1 MAIVYEH
8 LRNDTN
14 EVFYVGIGKNDKRA
28 YSKCNRNL
36 YWHNTVN
43 KHGYTINIIHR
54 DISWEDACEIE
65 KELIAKYGRKNLGL
79 GNLVNRTDG
88 GDGILGL
95 VHSEETKQKMSEAKK
110 GEKNYLFGKTH
121 SEETRKKLSE
131 AKKGEKHYMFGKT
144 RSEETRQ
151 KISESLKGKTHSE
164 ETKQKMSEAK
174 KGEKNYLFG
183 KNLSEET
190 RQKISESLK
199 GKIHSEESIQRMSE
213 ARKGEKNHMF
223 GKTHSEGTRQR
234 MSEARIK
241 FLGQKR
247 YTSALAKPKK
257 KQLKHTKMQN

>member
-121 SEETRKKLSE
+121 SEETRQKISEAQKGDKHHMFGKTHSEETRKKLSE

-151 KISESLKGKTHSE
+151 KISESLKC
-164 ETKQKMSEAK
+164 
-174 KGEKNYLFG
+174 
-183 KNLSEET
+183 
-190 RQKISESLK
+190 
-199 GKIHSEESIQRMSE
+199 KIHSEESIQRMSE

-241 FLGQKR
+241 ILGQKR

-257 KQLKHTKMQN
+257 KQLQHTKMQN

>member
-14 EVFYVGIGKNDKRA
+14 EVFYVGIGENEKRA
-28 YSKCNRNL
+28 YSKYNRNM
-36 YWHNTVN
+36 YWHNIVN
-43 KHGYTINIIHR
+43 KHGYTINIIHN

-79 GNLVNRTDG
+79 GNLVNCTDG
-88 GDGILGL
+88 GEGILGL
-95 VHSEETKQKMSEAKK
+95 VHSEETRQ
-110 GEKNYLFGKTH
+110 
-121 SEETRKKLSE
+121 RISE
-131 AKKGEKHYMFGKT
+131 AKKGEKHHMFGKN
-144 RSEETRQ
+144 
-151 KISESLKGKTHSE
+151 LSE
-164 ETKQKMSEAK
+164 ETKQKISESI
-174 KGEKNYLFG
+174 KGEKHHMFG

-190 RQKISESLK
+190 RQRISEAQKGEKNSMF
-199 GKIHSEESIQRMSE
+199 GKIHSEETKQKISESIKGKTLSEETRKKMSE

-223 GKTHSEGTRQR
+223 GKTHSEETKQKI
-234 MSEARIK
+234 SEARIK

>member
-110 GEKNYLFGKTH
+110 GEKNYLFGK
-121 SEETRKKLSE
+121 
-131 AKKGEKHYMFGKT
+131 
-144 RSEETRQ
+144 
-151 KISESLKGKTHSE
+151 
-164 ETKQKMSEAK
+164 
-174 KGEKNYLFG
+174 
-183 KNLSEET
+183 NLSEET

>member
-28 YSKCNRNL
+28 YSKCDRNL

-54 DISWEDACEIE
+54 DISWKDACEIE

-95 VHSEETKQKMSEAKK
+95 VHSEETRKKMSEAKK
-110 GEKNYLFGKTH
+110 GEKHYLFGKTI
-121 SEETRKKLSE
+121 SEETRKKMSEAQKGDKNPMFGKTISEEARKKISEAKKGDKNPMFGKTISEETRKKMSE
-131 AKKGEKHYMFGKT
+131 AKKGEKHYLFGKT
-144 RSEETRQ
+144 LSEETR
-151 KISESLKGKTHSE
+151 K
-164 ETKQKMSEAK
+164 KMSEAK
-174 KGEKNYLFG
+174 KGKT
-183 KNLSEET
+183 LSEE
-190 RQKISESLK
+190 
-199 GKIHSEESIQRMSE
+199 
-213 ARKGEKNHMF
+213 
-223 GKTHSEGTRQR
+223 TRQR
-234 MSEARIK
+234 MSEAKIK